1 MSDSSREKFVDR
13 VIEMVSAKF
22 PLATVKR
29 GAEPFTIALNGNT
42 ARLENLYRLTNLHP
56 ADMKHHVE
64 RWVVEML
71 RVAEGRPDVSWKYE
85 DVKERVML
93 MVIPDLGEAAH
104 AHTVYQPLVP
114 GLIVTYALDSDRT
127 ISYIPTGRFSEWKM
141 TVDELHEVALQNLQ
155 TKSEAMNANAAQDAD
170 GTISLIIF
178 QSMDGYDASRILLP
192 TLHARL
198 REYLGSPFGA
208 GIPNRDILLCFRN
221 DDATV
226 ARLKGQI
233 AADFKAMPHQVTD
246 KLMLITADGI
256 APRE

>member
-1 MSDSSREKFVDR
+1 MNESSREKFVER
-13 VIEMVSAKF
+13 VIELVTAKF
-22 PLATVKR
+22 PLVNIVR
-29 GAEPFTIALNGNT
+29 GQEPFSLSLNGNT

-56 ADMKHHVE
+56 ADMRHHVE

-71 RVAEGRPDVSWKYE
+71 RVAEGRPDASWKFD
-85 DVKERVML
+85 DVKERIMP

-114 GLIVTYALDSDRT
+114 GLVVTYAIDSDRT

-141 TVDELHEVALQNLQ
+141 EIDDLHEVALKNLQ
-155 TKSEAMNANAAQDAD
+155 EKSEAMQANAAQDED
-170 GTISLIIF
+170 GAISLIIF

-192 TLHARL
+192 TRYARL